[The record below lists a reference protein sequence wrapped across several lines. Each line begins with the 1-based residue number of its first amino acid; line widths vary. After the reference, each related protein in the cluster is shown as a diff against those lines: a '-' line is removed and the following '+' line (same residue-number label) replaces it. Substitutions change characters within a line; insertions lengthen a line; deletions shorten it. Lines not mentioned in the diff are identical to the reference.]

1 MRRGPLRVGDI
12 LNSEQL
18 LGREPASFW
27 RENVIA
33 DAFHYEFLPAC
44 RSGENKL
51 SSVRSF
57 ITLSSGEGLT
67 FFNNDNS
74 ANVFDGKKVH
84 QNFLGSRFLRIRF

>member
-33 DAFHYEFLPAC
+33 DVIPL
-44 RSGENKL
+44 R
-51 SSVRSF
+51 
-57 ITLSSGEGLT
+57 
-67 FFNNDNS
+67 
-74 ANVFDGKKVH
+74 VFASMS
-84 QNFLGSRFLRIRF
+84 QW